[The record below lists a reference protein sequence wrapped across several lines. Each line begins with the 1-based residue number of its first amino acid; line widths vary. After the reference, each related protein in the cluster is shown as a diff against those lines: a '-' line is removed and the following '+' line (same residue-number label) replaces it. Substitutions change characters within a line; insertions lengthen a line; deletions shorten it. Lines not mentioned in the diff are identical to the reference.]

1 MAAEAGSFLRTE
13 GIEDAGSLLGCISRV
28 AQQPGGN
35 LCSGGEK
42 CKFRKAA
49 LELFEAA
56 REVCVAYFYLYE
68 PGWSFAAK
76 S

>member
-42 CKFRKAA
+42 MQIQ
-49 LELFEAA
+49 
-56 REVCVAYFYLYE
+56 
-68 PGWSFAAK
+68 K
-76 S
+76 SRIRII